1 MKECRRFPTPQEM
14 HAIEQAARRARAEEF
29 RRLFAVG
36 ARKLKALIA
45 RGATAFASKV
55 RGTYAPARHGTP
67 RYVTQA
73 PRRGRP

>member
-1 MKECRRFPTPQEM
+1 MKECRRFPTPREVL
-14 HAIEQAARRARAEEF
+14 AIEQAARRARAEEL

-55 RGTYAPARHGTP
+55 RRTNAPAHHGT
-67 RYVTQA
+67 
-73 PRRGRP
+73 